1 VKLARFRLGR
11 RTALAG
17 AVGGLIV
24 VFVLT
29 LYASGTLNNLERQ
42 SVDQRFS
49 WRGDQPP
56 GGQIVIVAID
66 QSTLQALGTRPPLPR
81 SDYAK
86 VLDRV
91 HAASPRVIGIDTQFI
106 GRTDAAED
114 DALLAAIG
122 RDGAVL
128 LATHDGPEGPIP
140 VPANVV
146 DAPGVVPGSAAIDKD
161 PDGVLRRML
170 YAPVSLKTLAVRAA
184 EMVRNQP
191 VNAADFPD
199 NHAWID
205 FRGPPGKFPRY
216 SFSDV
221 LAGKVPASSFAG
233 KVVLIGVTDP
243 VNDVFVTSISSVPM
257 PAVEINANALWT
269 VLAGLPLKSVG
280 APVDVALILAVIG
293 IPAAIGAR
301 KSGLFALASA
311 AVLLVVFIAI
321 AQLAFN
327 TGWIV
332 TVVYPIVGLVLTTA
346 GMVGVDAY
354 MERRQ
359 RADLERVLGDLL
371 PPQKPPAFFISYRRS
386 QNTWQARDIRKELVR
401 RYGESRVFMD
411 TSSIDYGESFP
422 DRIASAIRG
431 CSVILGLIGPHWLE
445 PTAGSRRL
453 DDPNDWV
460 RRELEAALQR
470 HEALVIP
477 VLLDGASAPSAADLP
492 ETIQALATLHAVVI
506 IGEDL
511 ATDID
516 NLLKSI
522 ERGQRRTANQD
533 ASEKTA
539 PQNPNDENNT

>member
-1 VKLARFRLGR
+1 MAGWP
-11 RTALAG
+11 TA
-17 AVGGLIV
+17 
-24 VFVLT
+24 
-29 LYASGTLNNLERQ
+29 RQ
-42 SVDQRFS
+42 SDRDRCDRS
-49 WRGDQPP
+49 DD
-56 GGQIVIVAID
+56 AA
-66 QSTLQALGTRPPLPR
+66 TLGTRPPLPR
-81 SDYAK
+81 SDFAK

-106 GRTDAAED
+106 GRSDAAED
-114 DALLAAIG
+114 NALLAAIA
-122 RDGAVL
+122 RDGPVL
-128 LATHDGPEGPIP
+128 LATHDGPQGPIP
-140 VPANVV
+140 VPADVV
-146 DAPGVVPGSAAIDKD
+146 DAPGAVLGSAAIDKD

-170 YAPVSLKTLAVRAA
+170 YAPVGLKTFAVRAA

-205 FRGPPGKFPRY
+205 FRGPPGTFPRY
-216 SFSDV
+216 SFADV
-221 LAGKVPASSFAG
+221 LADKIPASSFTG
-233 KVVLIGVTDP
+233 KAVLIGFTDP

-257 PAVEINANALWT
+257 PAVEIHANALWT
-269 VLAGLPLKSVG
+269 VLAGLPLKSAG
-280 APVDVALILAVIG
+280 APVDVALILALIG
-293 IPAAIGAR
+293 IPVAIGAR
-301 KSGLFALASA
+301 KSGLFTLASS
-311 AVLLVVFIAI
+311 AVLLAVFIAI

-327 TGWIV
+327 AGWIV
-332 TVVYPIVGLVLTTA
+332 TVVYPIVGLVVTTA
-346 GMVGVDAY
+346 GMIGVDAY
-354 MERRQ
+354 VERRQ
-359 RADLERVLGDLL
+359 RADLQRVLGDLL

-445 PTAGSRRL
+445 PTGGSRRI

-470 HEALVIP
+470 QEALVIP
-477 VLLDGASAPSAADLP
+477 VLLDGASAPAVADLP
-492 ETIQALATLHAVVI
+492 ESIKDLATLHAVVI
-506 IGEDL
+506 VGDDL

-522 ERGQRRTANQD
+522 ERGQRRAAKRDTSENTAARNAD
-533 ASEKTA
+533 V
-539 PQNPNDENNT
+539 ENNT

>member
-1 VKLARFRLGR
+1 MKLARPRLGR
-11 RTALAG
+11 RELLAG
-17 AVGGLIV
+17 AVGGLVV

-42 SVDQRFS
+42 SVDQRFA
-49 WRGDQPP
+49 WRGDRPP
-56 GGQIVIVAID
+56 DGQIVIVAID
-66 QSTLQALGTRPPLPR
+66 QSTLQALETRPPLPR

-114 DALLAAIG
+114 NALLAAIG
-122 RDGAVL
+122 RDGPVL
-128 LATHDGPEGPIP
+128 LATHDGPQGPIP

-170 YAPVSLKTLAVRAA
+170 YAPISLKTLAVRGA

-191 VNAADFPD
+191 VNASDFPD

-205 FRGPPGKFPRY
+205 FRGPPGTFPRY
-216 SFSDV
+216 SFVDV
-221 LAGKVPASSFAG
+221 LAGKVSASSFAG

-257 PAVEINANALWT
+257 PAVEVNANALWT

-280 APVDVALILAVIG
+280 TPVDVALILAVIG
-293 IPAAIGAR
+293 IVVAIGAR

-311 AVLLVVFIAI
+311 AVLLGVFIAV

-327 TGWIV
+327 VGWIV
-332 TVVYPIVGLVLTTA
+332 TVVYPIVGLVLATA

-386 QNTWQARDIRKELVR
+386 QNTWQARDIRKELAR

-411 TSSIDYGESFP
+411 TSSIDYGECFP

-445 PTAGSRRL
+445 PTAGSRRI

-470 HEALVIP
+470 QEALVIP
-477 VLLDGASAPSAADLP
+477 VLLDGASAPSATDLP
-492 ETIQALATLHAVVI
+492 EPIQALATLHAVVI

-522 ERGQRRTANQD
+522 ERGQRRTANHD
-533 ASEKTA
+533 PSEKTA
-539 PQNPNDENNT
+539 AQNPDDEDNS